1 MVSSFYIIRRGF
13 FGEVNVC
20 YISNIV
26 ESIIGDFPSFDKKT
40 NIDSTSSLDN
50 NPFHKRLYGFDSG
63 TN

>member
-1 MVSSFYIIRRGF
+1 MVSSFYIRRGF
-13 FGEVNVC
+13 FREANVC

-26 ESIIGDFPSFDKKT
+26 ESIIGDFPFFDKKT

-50 NPFHKRLYGFDSG
+50 NPFHKRLYEFDSG